1 MRRIPRATTV
11 AAALAGAVV
20 TAAAAAAVVVGAED
34 APPDPAA
41 AAPSAAPEPAD
52 WPDPVGIPVG
62 ARLLPNL
69 TSLPAEDVSLEVV
82 DGTRGLRFAGILAN
96 PGGAP
101 LEVVPEPGRTCPEKQ
116 RHVSQVF
123 FHDVDGDGR
132 YDRSVDTMTST
143 RPLGCMLFHP
153 DHDHWH
159 VDSSARYTLA
169 RPGED
174 VPVVSQDKVSFC
186 LRDNRTLGT
195 DVAEPAEYY
204 GECERDTRQGISP
217 GWADV
222 YRATLPSQKLE
233 LPADLPDGTYCLHT
247 AADPYDL
254 VLESDETDNA
264 SVVAVALSGD
274 TATAAGTG
282 TGPCG

>member
-1 MRRIPRATTV
+1 MRRIPRATMV
-11 AAALAGAVV
+11 AAAVAGAVV
-20 TAAAAAAVVVGAED
+20 TAAAATAVVVGAED
-34 APPDPAA
+34 APDPAG
-41 AAPSAAPEPAD
+41 AAPSVAPPPAD
-52 WPDPVGIPVG
+52 WPDPVEVPVG

-82 DGTRGLRFAGILAN
+82 AGARGLRFAGILAN

-101 LEVVPEPGRTCPEKQ
+101 LEVVPEPGRTCPEGQ
-116 RHVSQVF
+116 RHVSQVL

-132 YDRSVDTMTST
+132 YDRSVDMSTST

-159 VDSSARYTLA
+159 VDSSARYALA

-174 VPVVSQDKVSFC
+174 VPVVTQDKVSFC

-195 DVAEPAEYY
+195 AEPAEYY

-222 YRATLPSQKLE
+222 YRATLSSQKLE
-233 LPADLPDGTYCLHT
+233 LPANLPDGTYCLHT

-264 SVVAVALSGD
+264 SVVTVTLSGD
-274 TATAAGTG
+274 TATAAGTA
-282 TGPCG
+282 PCG

>member
-1 MRRIPRATTV
+1 MRRGRWVTTV
-11 AAALAGAVV
+11 AVAVAGAVV
-20 TAAAAAAVVVGAED
+20 AVAAAAAVVGGD
-34 APPDPAA
+34 
-41 AAPSAAPEPAD
+41 PEPDVQPGAGDAGSVAAAD
-52 WPDPVGIPVG
+52 WPDPVAVPVG

-82 DGTRGLRFAGILAN
+82 DGARGLRFAGILAN

-101 LEVVPEPGRTCPEKQ
+101 LEAVPEPGRTCPEGQ
-116 RHVSQVF
+116 RHVSQVL

-132 YDRSVDTMTST
+132 YDRSVDTSTST

-159 VDSSARYTLA
+159 VDSSARYALT

-174 VPVVSQDKVSFC
+174 VPIVSEDKVSFC
-186 LRDNRTLGT
+186 LRDNRTLGS
-195 DVAEPAEYY
+195 DAAEPAEYY
-204 GECERDTRQGISP
+204 GECERDTRQGISA

-222 YRATLPSQKLE
+222 YRATLASQRLE
-233 LPADLPDGTYCLHT
+233 LPAELPDGTYCLHT

-264 SVVAVALSGD
+264 SVVAVSLSGD
-274 TATAAGTG
+274 TATATG

>member
-1 MRRIPRATTV
+1 
-11 AAALAGAVV
+11 
-20 TAAAAAAVVVGAED
+20 VVVGVED
-34 APPDPAA
+34 APPEPSA
-41 AAPSAAPEPAD
+41 AAPSAAPPPAD
-52 WPDPVGIPVG
+52 WPDPVAVPVG

-82 DGTRGLRFAGILAN
+82 DGARGLRFAGILAN

-101 LEVVPEPGRTCPEKQ
+101 LEAVPESGRTCPEGQ
-116 RHVSQVF
+116 RHVSQVL

-132 YDRSVDTMTST
+132 YDRSVDTSTST

-159 VDSSARYTLA
+159 VDSSARYALT

-174 VPVVSQDKVSFC
+174 VPIVSEDKVSFC

-195 DVAEPAEYY
+195 EIAEPAEYY
-204 GECERDTRQGISP
+204 GECERDTRQGISA

-222 YRATLPSQKLE
+222 YRATLASQRLE

-264 SVVAVALSGD
+264 SVVAVSLSGD
-274 TATAAGTG
+274 TATATG

>member
-1 MRRIPRATTV
+1 MV
-11 AAALAGAVV
+11 AAAVAGAVV
-20 TAAAAAAVVVGAED
+20 TAAAAAAVVMGAEEEPSSD
-34 APPDPAA
+34 PPAA
-41 AAPSAAPEPAD
+41 ASSAAPPTAD
-52 WPDPVGIPVG
+52 WPDPGAVPVG

-69 TSLPAEDVSLEVV
+69 SSLPAEDVSLELA
-82 DGTRGLRFAGILAN
+82 GGLRGLRFAGILAN
-96 PGGAP
+96 PGRAP
-101 LEVVPEPGRTCPEKQ
+101 LEVVPEPGRTCPEEQ
-116 RHVSQVF
+116 RHVSQVV

-132 YDRSVDTMTST
+132 YDRAVDTATST
-143 RPLGCMLFHP
+143 RPFGCMLFHP

-159 VDSSARYTLA
+159 VDSSARYALT

-174 VPVVSQDKVSFC
+174 TPVVSQDKVSFC

-195 DVAEPAEYY
+195 AVAEPAEYY
-204 GECERDTRQGISP
+204 GECERDTRQGISA

-222 YRATLPSQKLE
+222 YGATLPSQKLD

-264 SVVAVALSGD
+264 SVVAVALSGN
-274 TATAAGTG
+274 TATAAGTS
-282 TGPCG
+282 PCG